1 MKTPPVIS
9 EEIRELQSTLESLL
23 SEEDIMWDEVNTVK
37 RDLDSLKQTS
47 RAS

>member
-9 EEIRELQSTLESLL
+9 EEIPELQSTLESLL
-23 SEEDIMWDEVNTVK
+23 SEEDIMWDEVNAVK
-37 RDLDSLKQTS
+37 RDLDSLKQAS